1 MARILKGGIKVKL
14 EPDQDIAARPILGVE
29 GVMSETDLSL
39 NDHIMKGLLTQ
50 KCAFEIKQK
59 IKWNG

>member
-1 MARILKGGIKVKL
+1 MKGGIKVKL

-29 GVMSETDLSL
+29 GGMSETDPSL

-50 KCAFEIKQK
+50 KGVFEIKQK
-59 IKWNG
+59 IAWNG